1 MTTLILLFIV
11 GIILLAAEVIVP
23 GAVLGTL
30 GALAMLA
37 GCVIAFW
44 QHGPMGGGVAVAV
57 ALFLVG
63 LMLAIE
69 FLILPRT
76 RWGRRFFLHKS
87 IDSRS
92 QPPVADAAA
101 ITRRTGETL
110 TTLAP
115 TGYVLVEGRRYEATS
130 RSGLIEKGT
139 PVAVIGTETFQL
151 VVEKITGDNPPPAAS
166 STRPPVTP
174 GLPAD
179 NDLNKPVDLLT
190 APVYLP
196 PVPPAPPSSKH

>member
-1 MTTLILLFIV
+1 MTTLVILFIV
-11 GIILLAAEVIVP
+11 GIILLAAEVIAP

-44 QHGPMGGGVAVAV
+44 QHGPTGGGVAVAA

-63 LMLAIE
+63 VMLAIE
-69 FLILPRT
+69 FLVLPRT
-76 RWGRRFFLHKS
+76 RWGHRFFLHKS

-101 ITRRTGETL
+101 ITRRTGEAL

-130 RSGLIEKGT
+130 RSGLIGKGA
-139 PVAVIGTETFQL
+139 PVAVVGTETFQL
-151 VVEKITGDNPPPAAS
+151 VVEKITDDNPSSVAS
-166 STRPPVTP
+166 SPRPPVTP
-174 GLPAD
+174 GLSAD
-179 NDLNKPVDLLT
+179 NDLNKPVDLFT

-196 PVPPAPPSSKH
+196 PVPPAPPSREH